1 MPGIAEASP
10 PTGSVSLPFDASA
23 VGRAIATRWSK
34 MTQRL
39 GSNAIAVGGAGTR
52 NGAGLVL
59 GNPHFPWHGTE
70 RFYQM
75 QLTIPGSV
83 NVTGAALYGV
93 PAINIGH
100 TATMAWSHTVS
111 TAFRFTPYQ
120 LTLAP
125 GDPTAYVFDNKTIPM
140 DPRHVTV
147 WARQKNGSIA
157 KVTKTT
163 NNCT

>member
-1 MPGIAEASP
+1 DSRVINHMLSVKP
-10 PTGSVSLPFDASA
+10 PIGPLPA
-23 VGRAIATRWSK
+23 VFQDVRGYVAGYDK
-34 MTQRL
+34 YL
-39 GSNAIAVGGAGTR
+39 HDVGGSSGIPDPR
-52 NGAGLVL
+52 CRGAAWVRPITA
-59 GNPHFPWHGTE
+59 NEVWR
-70 RFYQM
+70 RFYQPI
-75 QLTIPGSV
+75 LLAGE
-83 NVTGAALYGV
+83 NVASAALYGV

-157 KVTKTT
+157 KVTKTLWWT
-163 NNCT
+163 